1 MTFHI
6 GSAHTRGAGYMI
18 NGVNLTRPFEAD
30 MVTCAHCQKLMTLG
44 QLRDDG
50 GWCRREMK
58 PLCGKCA
65 DRALIF
71 GCEPFLKTLE
81 RFTGEQLK
89 LQQFRRVAG
98 LDAPPPNFTPKIIIT
113 P

>member
-6 GSAHTRGAGYMI
+6 GSPHSRGAGYMI
-18 NGVNLTRPFEAD
+18 NGVNLTRPDEAQIH
-30 MVTCAHCQKLMTLG
+30 TCAHCQRLMTLK

-65 DRALIF
+65 TRALTF

-81 RFTGEQLK
+81 AFIGSQLK
-89 LQQFRRVAG
+89 RQQFLKVAG
-98 LDAPPPNFTPKIIIT
+98 LEESRPPLRIIIT